1 MKCVVQLPRD
11 GAHLVELGQHAAVQI
26 LAAGGRCCRGV
37 VTLRKGLSMLLLLL
51 LLLLLVPPLVL
62 LLLCVYVLRLLLR
75 QLPAARHVC
84 VLYDVVSC

>member
-1 MKCVVQLPRD
+1 MKCVLKQLPRD

-26 LAAGGRCCRGV
+26 VAAGGRCCRGV
-37 VTLRKGLSMLLLLL
+37 VTLREGLSMLLL

-62 LLLCVYVLRLLLR
+62 LLLCVHVLRLLLS